1 MKKPFLFLCFL
12 SVVIFSYVYATYTH
26 QKTLSQVEKI
36 KIQNKSIEEIQE
48 GDLIFHTSL
57 SSQCEAVQITTKSI
71 YSHCGIIFKK
81 DNELYVFEAIQPV
94 KWTRLN
100 EWIARGKDHKYV
112 IKRLVNSE
120 KVITSESLENM
131 KELANTFNGKNYD
144 LTFEWTD
151 DKMYCSEIIWKIYQ
165 RTTGIEI
172 GKLEKLKDFDLTHPI
187 VKQKLKERYGNKI
200 PLNQTVISP
209 ASIFRCELLKTVKSV

>member
-1 MKKPFLFLCFL
+1 MKKEFLFLSFL
-12 SVVIFSYVYATYTH
+12 SVLICGIVYATQTTYQTEN
-26 QKTLSQVEKI
+26 QVEKF
-36 KIQNKSIEEIQE
+36 KIQKNINEEIRE

-81 DNELYVFEAIQPV
+81 DNDLYVFEAIQPV

-120 KVITSESLENM
+120 EVLTSETLENM